1 MTLFQDTSCQAEDTG
16 VPSALDMDLQPG
28 QVAERLECLRVSLG
42 SILARVPPETVT
54 RTHTTS
60 VLNPELA
67 IFKPLTVKGLGI
79 WIEAGPDVWRV
90 EFGDIL
96 VGSCANPGDFSDQET

>member
-1 MTLFQDTSCQAEDTG
+1 MPEEETSA
-16 VPSALDMDLQPG
+16 PSALGVDLQPD
-28 QVAERLECLRVSLG
+28 QVAEHLECLRVSLG
-42 SILARVPPETVT
+42 FRLACVPPEAGAG
-54 RTHTTS
+54 THTTS

-67 IFKPLTVKGLGI
+67 IFKPLTVKRLGI

-96 VGSCANPGDFSDQET
+96 VGSCANPGAFFDKET